1 MVSCWG
7 TNCSTSNIQNKNLVF
22 SGYWVPQIS
31 NSDFSASIITGQTRA
46 KSYLFVKSKQVF
58 TFFFHSYTPTKSV
71 TDSVKEP
78 MKKARKVQKEVERPW
93 TKEHK
98 SPDRNVEVSKV
109 MHSFQKSFETT
120 CSNSEEQQTTM
131 SADKHYCIGL
141 AIKCIFVR
149 HCIETILFDLEFGS
163 MLSATPS

>member
-1 MVSCWG
+1 MHVSVMSQSLSWYPAEVPIVQHLI
-7 TNCSTSNIQNKNLVF
+7 SKIYNLLF

-78 MKKARKVQKEVERPW
+78 MKKARKVQKEVERP
-93 TKEHK
+93 
-98 SPDRNVEVSKV
+98 
-109 MHSFQKSFETT
+109 
-120 CSNSEEQQTTM
+120 
-131 SADKHYCIGL
+131 
-141 AIKCIFVR
+141 
-149 HCIETILFDLEFGS
+149 
-163 MLSATPS
+163 